1 MRVAP
6 PVLLSDK
13 ERRQLERYE
22 RGRSTSARLVLRAR
36 IVLLAAEGRQ
46 NRDIAVATGTDRFT
60 VARWRNRFV
69 RLRLPGIEKDAPR
82 SGRRPRFSQ
91 EVVLEIVRKTTQDL
105 PADATHWSTR
115 RMAKAA
121 GVSEATV
128 RRIWHQHG
136 LKPHLVRTFKLSN
149 DPRFA
154 EKLEDV
160 IGLYLNPPEHALVL
174 CADEKSQIQALDRT
188 QPGLPIKQGRCGTMT
203 HDYKRHGTTTLFAAL
218 NTLDGTVIGSCMP
231 RHRHQEWL
239 KFLRQI
245 DRETP
250 RDREIHLIADN
261 YSTHKHATVRR
272 WIARHPRFH
281 LHFTPT
287 SASWLNMVERFFRD
301 LTETQISRGVFH
313 SVDQL
318 NEALRRAVEQHNADP
333 KPFIWTAKA
342 SDILEKVKREHVLGS
357 IRYRLLD
364 ALHLPSSC
372 PEMGKI
378 GVRPRVYFS

>member
-6 PVLLSDK
+6 AVRLSDE
-13 ERRQLERYE
+13 ERQQLEQYA
-22 RGRSTSARLVLRAR
+22 RGRSTPARLVQRAQ

-46 NRDIAVATGTDRFT
+46 NRDIAAALGTDRLT
-60 VARWRNRFV
+60 AGRWRQRFV
-69 RLRLPGIEKDAPR
+69 RFRIRGIEKDAPR
-82 SGRRPRFSQ
+82 PGRRPRFSQ
-91 EVVLEIVRKTTQDL
+91 ELVQEIVRKTTQDT

-115 RMAKAA
+115 RMAKVM
-121 GVSEATV
+121 GVSEATI
-128 RRIWHQHG
+128 RRIWHEHG

-149 DPRFA
+149 DPRFV

-174 CADEKSQIQALDRT
+174 CVDEKSQIQALDRT
-188 QPGLPIKQGRCGTMT
+188 QPGLPIKKGRCGTMT

-239 KFLRQI
+239 KFLQQI
-245 DRETP
+245 ERTTP
-250 RDREIHLIADN
+250 SDREIHLVADN
-261 YSTHKHATVRR
+261 YSTHKHPSVLR
-272 WIARHPRFH
+272 WVARHPRFH

-318 NEALRRAVEQHNADP
+318 NEVLHRAIEQHNADP
-333 KPFIWTAKA
+333 KPFIWTARA
-342 SDILEKVKREHVLGS
+342 SDILEKVKRA
-357 IRYRLLD
+357 RARLD
-364 ALHLPSSC
+364 KISSA
-372 PEMGKI
+372 
-378 GVRPRVYFS
+378 